1 MYFFLPRLRLSVF
14 VSEMYA
20 RVALSFVAN
29 FRFSFENIFNMCVF
43 YELCMLILFTV
54 LKVYQ

>member
-29 FRFSFENIFNMCVF
+29 FRFSFENIFNMCVYF
-43 YELCMLILFTV
+43 MNCVCLFC
-54 LKVYQ
+54 LQC